1 MDTVFGYYLGC
12 NGVILPESEFYLCI
26 TLQAFKVTIYK
37 WNSRGMNLNLIMI
50 HSFQNMLNQTLLPE
64 DISFHPLVMKLF
76 QILFFCVGWGLLSK
90 YIDTSHPGLVF
101 RCLHRICL
109 THSLFMVQVRY
120 VFFLDIYIG
129 FGIGVAVN
137 TCRNED
143 KILTVKSF
151 YIELH
156 TQYIKVSVELLL
168 YRKIQVDLSIRI
180 TCTVLQLSVVGSL

>member
-1 MDTVFGYYLGC
+1 
-12 NGVILPESEFYLCI
+12 
-26 TLQAFKVTIYK
+26 
-37 WNSRGMNLNLIMI
+37 
-50 HSFQNMLNQTLLPE
+50 
-64 DISFHPLVMKLF
+64 
-76 QILFFCVGWGLLSK
+76 
-90 YIDTSHPGLVF
+90 
-101 RCLHRICL
+101 
-109 THSLFMVQVRY
+109 MVQVRY
-120 VFFLDIYIG
+120 VFFFLDIYIG